1 MLLKSL
7 LRADWR
13 SGDLRLLL
21 AALFLSVFVV
31 TAFSAFSER
40 LQILLVGQGQQ
51 FLAADQVLS
60 STKALDEAW
69 IDQADDFDL
78 QQARYLLFQ
87 SMLYVHDEPKLISV
101 KAVDDAYP
109 LRGQLQYRVQ
119 QGVTESAAHGPQ
131 VGEVWVDARLFA
143 LLDLQIGE
151 QVAIGDADFIVA
163 AGLIAEPDRG
173 LSLFSL
179 GPRVLMHYQDVPKTQ
194 AVQLGSRVHYRYL
207 FAGDAGQLTKF
218 REQLTPLLGDSQ
230 RWMDL
235 DESQPTAAAII
246 EKAQLVFKLASSI
259 IIILASIALAM
270 ASQRFSQRHQHQVAI
285 LKTLGLT
292 SKAISKLYIQLL
304 LLCAIPT
311 ALLAVSLAWLAQT
324 LALQAVANHLALAL
338 PELSAMP
345 FVLGVLTALISL
357 AAFTLPALWQLKSTS
372 ALLILQKTQS
382 AFRQFSLKSLLLLF
396 FGLLILLRLY
406 SQTWLFSVLLLV
418 GLTALVLLLLV
429 PSRALLKQL
438 VKAPL
443 PLVTQVGFA
452 LSNLRRHLHVH
463 AIQLAI
469 FSLSLGL
476 LVLMLAVQHQLFA
489 QWQKQMPEQAPNY
502 FLINVS
508 PQALPEIQQWM
519 VDKQIKA
526 ETFYPMIQGRL
537 SKINDQ
543 PVQDNF
549 DQDELQKAGVN
560 RELNLSWSDSLPDGN
575 TVSEGAWL
583 AGAAMDNKVSVE
595 KKLADTLHIKLG
607 DTLSFTIE
615 TQEVTAV
622 VSSLRELTWD
632 SMRPNFFV
640 LLGKKQL
647 GDFPTTYITSFW
659 LAEQQRGEVNDLV
672 KQWPTAILIDLDTVI
687 RQIRQ
692 MVDYVGLAF
701 QLVLFFVLLA
711 SLMVLVITV
720 QASLA
725 ERQKENAILRALG
738 TEKRLI
744 RGSLLIEFALVGAL
758 AGVLASVIAQVV
770 LLTLQ
775 AFVLNMPLQ
784 LQISLWPIAPIV
796 GAVLVGAAG
805 FFSARQV
812 TQVSPLVLLR
822 E

>member
-60 STKALDEAW
+60 STKAVDEAW
-69 IDQADDFDL
+69 LDQADDFDL

-101 KAVDDAYP
+101 KAVDDGYP

-119 QGVTESAAHGPQ
+119 PGLTESAAHGPQ
-131 VGEVWVDARLFA
+131 VGEVWVDARLFE
-143 LLDLQIGE
+143 LLDLTIGE

-163 AGLIAEPDRG
+163 AELIAEPDRG

-179 GPRVLMHYQDVPKTQ
+179 GPRVLMHHQDVAKTQ

-207 FAGDAGQLTKF
+207 FAGNPQQLAEF

-235 DESQPTAAAII
+235 DQSQPTAAGII
-246 EKAQLVFKLASSI
+246 DNAQLVFKLASSI

-292 SKAISKLYIQLL
+292 SQAISKLYIQLL

-311 ALLAVSLAWLAQT
+311 VLIAVLLAWLAQT
-324 LALQAVANHLALAL
+324 LVLQAIADHLALAL
-338 PELSAMP
+338 PELSFMP
-345 FVLGVLTALISL
+345 FVLGILTALISL
-357 AAFTLPALWQLKSTS
+357 AAFTMPALWQLKSTS
-372 ALLILQKTQS
+372 ALLILQNTRS
-382 AFRQFSLKSLLLLF
+382 AFRQFSLKSMVLLFLGLLL
-396 FGLLILLRLY
+396 LLRLY
-406 SQTWLFSVLLLV
+406 SQTWLFSVLLLT
-418 GLTALVLLLLV
+418 GLAALVLVLLL
-429 PSRALLKQL
+429 PSQALLKRL
-438 VKAPL
+438 IKLPL
-443 PLVTQVGFA
+443 PLTARSGMA
-452 LSNLRRHLHVH
+452 LSNIRRHLHVH

-476 LVLMLAVQHQLFA
+476 FVLMLAVQHQLFA

-519 VDKQIKA
+519 ADSSIKA

-537 SKINDQ
+537 SKINDK
-543 PVQDNF
+543 PVQDHYSR
-549 DQDELQKAGVN
+549 DELQKAGVN
-560 RELNLSWSDSLPDGN
+560 RELNLSWSDSLPEGN
-575 TVSEGAWL
+575 TVTQGMWL
-583 AGAAMDNKVSVE
+583 SGKAMDNKVSVE
-595 KKLADTLHIKLG
+595 AKLAEALNIQVG
-607 DTLSFTIE
+607 DRLSFTIE
-615 TQEVTAV
+615 TREVIAV

-640 LLGKKQL
+640 LLGKQQL
-647 GDFPTTYITSFW
+647 ADFPTTYITSFW
-659 LAEQQRGEVNDLV
+659 LAEAQKNQVSSLV

-701 QLVLFFVLLA
+701 QLVLFFVILA
-711 SLMVLVITV
+711 SLMVLMITV

-725 ERQKENAILRALG
+725 ERRNENAILRALG
-738 TEKRLI
+738 AEKRLI
-744 RGSLLIEFALVGAL
+744 TGSLLIEFTLVGAL
-758 AGVLASVIAQVV
+758 SGVLASVIAQVV
-770 LLTLQ
+770 LLVLQ
-775 AFVLNMPLQ
+775 AFVLHMPLQ
-784 LQISLWPIAPIV
+784 LQMGLWPIAPIL
-796 GAVLVGAAG
+796 GALLVGFAG
-805 FFSARQV
+805 FYSARQV

-822 E
+822 Q